1 MSAREDLYMRCSG
14 ASTRRLA
21 EGVHYYPRLK
31 QRIMISYERNVDHD
45 SKDLDFLNVHSQNTL
60 RSSSTK
66 IKKTS
71 TNANGSSP
79 STNETDDL
87 LLHLKNRS
95 LEILMRQIDVDVS
108 HKKIANSRSIFVE

>member
-71 TNANGSSP
+71 TNANNSSP
-79 STNETDDL
+79 SNETDDL

-108 HKKIANSRSIFVE
+108 HIK